1 MDGPLVRLPLLPTGV
16 DWTVC
21 VRDAATGEV
30 LAAQSPERVLRTAS
44 IGKIFLLCE
53 AARRF
58 ESGEMDPGGP
68 VSWLDEE
75 LVADSGLWHR
85 LSLRSLPAVDACS
98 LIGAVSDN
106 LATNVFVRVLGI
118 DSIRAMARAL
128 GCEDSALLDRVR
140 DSRGPSDPPTLSV
153 GRADELSSGMVQ
165 LHRCAAGAAGAVS
178 PAVAARGRH
187 VDMLINNAGYSIPQ
201 SFAAVSW
208 QAQQYF
214 LMTLVVNACG
224 LAHGVIPGMARR
236 GEGRIVNV
244 EMGVLLGGGCP
255 FRLVRIAVHAQ
266 ERDALI
272 LAIGHGFVQFRAR
285 AHGPEDQLVAL
296 LDELLQNANGV
307 GIIHADFRIHM

>member
-153 GRADELSSGMVQ
+153 GRADELSSVMVQ

-178 PAVAARGRH
+178 PAVAARVLAWLGANTDLSMVSSAFCLDPLGHDEFDRDLWLVNKTGTVSTARVDVGLVRH
-187 VDMLINNAGYSIPQ
+187 VDGRAVAWAVGANWDADTDPRDEVLASMAGIGRAIRSE
-201 SFAAVSW
+201 FASS
-208 QAQQYF
+208 
-214 LMTLVVNACG
+214 
-224 LAHGVIPGMARR
+224 AH
-236 GEGRIVNV
+236 
-244 EMGVLLGGGCP
+244 
-255 FRLVRIAVHAQ
+255 FQ
-266 ERDALI
+266 EFP
-272 LAIGHGFVQFRAR
+272 HS
-285 AHGPEDQLVAL
+285 
-296 LDELLQNANGV
+296 
-307 GIIHADFRIHM
+307 